1 MTRIADLV
9 GRYLAIALLA
19 MVLPACTHLFYQPQ
33 RVGFYNPADFG
44 LANEDILFESADGR
58 KLNGWYFPPAGG
70 VEGKGIIVQFH
81 GNAEN
86 ISTHFLSLAWVVK
99 HGYGLFTFDYSG
111 YGASEGAP
119 SQQALNEDA
128 LAALTYAEGRLQ
140 SLNPAGSKKVL
151 VAYGQSLGGAVL
163 LRALADF
170 PRRDAIDTVVI
181 ESSFASYKA
190 IASDKLSLRWFTW
203 PLQPLAYL
211 LVSDAY
217 APEEVIPSLAGT
229 RLLVIHGN
237 DDAVVPIRFG
247 KRIFELAGEPKTFWE
262 VPHGH
267 HIDSMTAHAD
277 EYRGKLIAFIEHR

>member
-1 MTRIADLV
+1 MTRKTDVV

-19 MVLPACTHLFYQPQ
+19 AALPACTHLFYQPQ
-33 RVGFYNPADFG
+33 RMGFYHPADFG
-44 LANEDILFESADGR
+44 FANEDVLFESSGGR

-70 VEGKGIIVQFH
+70 AEEKGIIVQFH

-99 HGYGLFTFDYSG
+99 YGYGLFTFDYSG
-111 YGASEGAP
+111 YGASEGSP
-119 SQQALNEDA
+119 SQQTLNEDA
-128 LAALTYAEGRLQ
+128 VAALTYAEGLLKAR
-140 SLNPAGSKKVL
+140 NPAGPKKVL

-170 PRRDAIDTVVI
+170 PRRASIDTVVI
-181 ESSFASYKA
+181 ESSFASYKE
-190 IASDKLSLRWFTW
+190 IARQKLSQHWFTW

-217 APEEVIPSLAGT
+217 APEDVIPSLAGT
-229 RLLVIHGN
+229 RILVIHGS

-267 HIDSMTAHAD
+267 HIDAMTVHGD
-277 EYRGKLIAFIEHR
+277 EYREKLIAFIEHR